1 MIEIHP
7 GEKAQV
13 LHRDMGNYP
22 VFFRYGP
29 QAPEVMVNMIL
40 ALRDVSEEAG
50 ATRVIP
56 GSHKW
61 DFDREYTPEMTI
73 PATLKAAQRSFT
85 AASLCMAEVQMSRL
99 T

>member
-13 LHRDMGNYP
+13 HAGYGQLP
-22 VFFRYGP
+22 VFSRYGP

-50 ATRVIP
+50 ATHANVP

-61 DFDREYTPEMTI
+61 DFDREYTR
-73 PATLKAAQRSFT
+73 K
-85 AASLCMAEVQMSRL
+85 
-99 T
+99 